1 MKKSRKFLW
10 AGAFL
15 LLGCFFWTGCG
26 SKDTGDPYAIDGT
39 QAAVM
44 EKGTELLEAE
54 DYDEAIRYYE
64 AAYRKDKAN
73 SEAAVYSSLANLAL
87 ISVDSRV
94 ANLMKNRFGF
104 IDYPNKLNALLSDDW
119 MAEYKNSSEGEN
131 TSRLPKLKVP
141 GWFKTTQMYT
151 KSLINDEESVN
162 TWELLLLA
170 NLVENNTGGINPL
183 LDEIISSVFGASFDD
198 VCNRIDALKYE
209 EAIDLDERFIQA
221 INLEDFFG
229 EYDGILVGKA
239 ELNIM
244 VSALRVVKASLEWIA
259 SYNLETDL
267 SFLKTDWDD
276 PDKIIQNLKDLDKN
290 KFPFNNNFLEDK
302 KNGMMAKSKTDII
315 TAIDRLIGSYEFLIS
330 TASSYPDGIKAAL
343 NKEEYRKGLTALT
356 ALKKAID
363 EEAVF
368 EVTDILNEN
377 GVLQGLLPIVAF
389 TAGIDMGKLFT
400 PGYFSL
406 KSGNLVE
413 TNGQGKPQFY
423 LITDS
428 GEVQI
433 TSEADLD
440 AENFQSMGIKIKLDL
455 FTGLISTDLPIDEL
469 FSDLPAI
476 ELIGDQEIAKII
488 YSKYY

>member
-10 AGAFL
+10 AGAVL
-15 LLGCFFWTGCG
+15 VLGCFFWTGCG
-26 SKDTGDPYAIDGT
+26 SKDTGSIYDIPGT
-39 QAAVM
+39 QEEVM
-44 EKGTELLEAE
+44 AQGTQLLEEE
-54 DYDEAIRYYE
+54 DYDEAIRHYE
-64 AAYRKDKAN
+64 AAYRKDKDN
-73 SEAAVYSSLANLAL
+73 PEAAVYSSLANLAV

-119 MAEYKNSSEGEN
+119 MAEYKNSSEWEN

-151 KSLINDEESVN
+151 KSLINGEESVD

-183 LDEIISSVFGASFDD
+183 LDEIISSVFGDSFEE
-198 VCNRIDALKYE
+198 VCKRIDALEYE
-209 EAIDLDERFIQA
+209 EAIILDEGFIKA
-221 INLEDFFG
+221 VYLEDFFD
-229 EYDGILVGKA
+229 EFDIRVGKA
-239 ELNIM
+239 ELNIV

-276 PDKIIQNLKDLDKN
+276 PDGIIQNLKSLDKS
-290 KFPFNNNFLEDK
+290 KFPFNNNFLEDR

-315 TAIDRLIGSYEFLIS
+315 TAIDRLIGSYDFIITS
-330 TASSYPDGIKAAL
+330 TFYPDVIKDTL
-343 NKEEYRKGLTALT
+343 NEYSIVKDGLTD
-356 ALKKAID
+356 LKEAID
-363 EEAVF
+363 KGTFF
-368 EVTDILNEN
+368 EVTD
-377 GVLQGLLPIVAF
+377 VLSGSGLLPVEFSGFAG
-389 TAGIDMGKLFT
+389 GIDMGKLFT

-406 KSGNLVE
+406 KSGKLVE
-413 TNGQGKPQFY
+413 TNSQGKPQFY
-423 LITDS
+423 LIAGS

-433 TSEADLD
+433 TSAADLE
-440 AENFQSMGIKIKLDL
+440 AEDFYAMGIKIKPDL

-469 FSDLPAI
+469 FSDLPTI
-476 ELIGDQEIAKII
+476 ELIEDQEIAKII